1 MKKILF
7 ALTLFLTS
15 CGYQAVNKIDKNNFI
30 ILKYD
35 FLGNSQVNKIL
46 KRNFDKS
53 KKNDN
58 LQNEFELIINSK
70 LIKSNNSKNRA
81 GEVTNLTIQIIVDLE
96 ISQYGK
102 KIKNLSLVESNN
114 YNNNDNKFELKQFEK
129 IIINDLVDKIIRQI
143 NLNLSSIK

>member
-102 KIKNLSLVESNN
+102 KIKNLSLAESNN

-129 IIINDLVDKIIRQI
+129 IIINDLVDKIIRRI
-143 NLNLSSIK
+143 NLDLSSIK

>member
-15 CGYQAVNKIDKNNFI
+15 CGYQAVNKIDKTNFI
-30 ILKYD
+30 ISKYD

-46 KRNFDKS
+46 KRNFDKN

-58 LQNEFELIINSK
+58 LQNEFEIIVNSK

-102 KIKNLSLVESNN
+102 KIKNLSLAESNN

-129 IIINDLVDKIIRQI
+129 IIINDLVDKIIRRI
-143 NLNLSSIK
+143 NLDLSSIK

>member
-1 MKKILF
+1 M
-7 ALTLFLTS
+7 
-15 CGYQAVNKIDKNNFI
+15 
-30 ILKYD
+30 
-35 FLGNSQVNKIL
+35 

-58 LQNEFELIINSK
+58 LQNEFEIIVNSK

-102 KIKNLSLVESNN
+102 KIKNLSLTESNN

-129 IIINDLVDKIIRQI
+129 IIINDLVDKIIKRI
-143 NLNLSSIK
+143 NLNLSTIK

>member
-7 ALTLFLTS
+7 ALILFLTS
-15 CGYQAVNKIDKNNFI
+15 CGYQAVNKIDKTNFI
-30 ILKYD
+30 ISKYD

-46 KRNFDKS
+46 KRNFDKN

-58 LQNEFELIINSK
+58 LQNEFEIIVNSK

-96 ISQYGK
+96 ISQDGK

-129 IIINDLVDKIIRQI
+129 ILINDLVDKIIKKI
-143 NLNLSSIK
+143 NIYLSSIE

>member
-15 CGYQAVNKIDKNNFI
+15 CGYQAVNKIDKTNFI
-30 ILKYD
+30 VSKYD

-46 KRNFDKS
+46 KRNFDKN

-58 LQNEFELIINSK
+58 LQNEFEIIVNSK

-129 IIINDLVDKIIRQI
+129 IIINDLVDKIIRRI

>member
-7 ALTLFLTS
+7 ALTLFLAS
-15 CGYQAVNKIDKNNFI
+15 CGYQAVNKIDKTNFI
-30 ILKYD
+30 VSKYD

-46 KRNFDKS
+46 KRNFDKN

-58 LQNEFELIINSK
+58 LQNEFEIIVNSK

-96 ISQYGK
+96 ISQYGE
-102 KIKNLSLVESNN
+102 KIKNLSLTESNN

-129 IIINDLVDKIIRQI
+129 IMINDLVDKIIRRI
-143 NLNLSSIK
+143 NLDLSSIK

>member
-7 ALTLFLTS
+7 ALIFFLTS
-15 CGYQAVNKIDKNNFI
+15 CGYQAVNKIDKTNFI
-30 ILKYD
+30 ISKYD

-46 KRNFDKS
+46 KRNFDKN

-58 LQNEFELIINSK
+58 LQNEFEIIVNSK

-102 KIKNLSLVESNN
+102 KIKNLSLAESNN

-129 IIINDLVDKIIRQI
+129 IIINDLVDKIIRRI
-143 NLNLSSIK
+143 NLDLSSIK

>member
-15 CGYQAVNKIDKNNFI
+15 CGYQAVNKIDKTNFVI
-30 ILKYD
+30 SKYD

-58 LQNEFELIINSK
+58 LQNEFEIIVNSK

-102 KIKNLSLVESNN
+102 KIKNLSLTESNN

-129 IIINDLVDKIIRQI
+129 IIINDLVDKIIKRI
-143 NLNLSSIK
+143 NLNLSTIK